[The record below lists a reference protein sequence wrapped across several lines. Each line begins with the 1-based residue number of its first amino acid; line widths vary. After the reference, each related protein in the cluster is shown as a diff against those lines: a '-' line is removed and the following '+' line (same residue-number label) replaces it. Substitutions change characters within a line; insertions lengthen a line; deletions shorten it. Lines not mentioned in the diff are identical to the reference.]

1 MKRIIGILT
10 LSCLLFSACGKDE
23 IPQEENEKKT
33 EETTPGDDTG
43 GDESDDDPDSPKLVV
58 PLHVEGRYLK
68 NEQGKIVNLH
78 GFTQTYS
85 PYFNNN
91 AWSNYDVSS
100 CLSYNK
106 SMVDKILAAGWKFN
120 FVRLHMDPYWSSKQS
135 QMAASTGRR
144 LLLRH
149 SLKPLNEVVVLYMYR
164 PAHIIRVP
172 LNF

>member
-23 IPQEENEKKT
+23 ILQEENEKKT
-33 EETTPGDDTG
+33 EETTPGGDTG

-85 PYFNNN
+85 PYFNK
-91 AWSNYDVSS
+91 DR
-100 CLSYNK
+100 K
-106 SMVDKILAAGWKFN
+106 S
-120 FVRLHMDPYWSSKQS
+120 
-135 QMAASTGRR
+135 
-144 LLLRH
+144 
-149 SLKPLNEVVVLYMYR
+149 VV
-164 PAHIIRVP
+164 
-172 LNF
+172 

>member
-78 GFTQTYS
+78 GF
-85 PYFNNN
+85 
-91 AWSNYDVSS
+91 
-100 CLSYNK
+100 
-106 SMVDKILAAGWKFN
+106 MI
-120 FVRLHMDPYWSSKQS
+120 
-135 QMAASTGRR
+135 
-144 LLLRH
+144 
-149 SLKPLNEVVVLYMYR
+149 
-164 PAHIIRVP
+164 
-172 LNF
+172 